1 MHARL
6 AALGV
11 ASLVSIA
18 CWTGPG
24 SLARADTAHEIPQSV
39 RSEHESVLAYLH
51 VIAAK
56 PTPEGAAAQKVIDL
70 LIPHMAK
77 EEEFIIPPLALLPDL
92 AAGKATP
99 DMGWAIGMADRVK
112 NEQSALLKIHQ
123 GLSDAFIE
131 LLDAAEAAGDEV
143 TVGFTKDLAADDL
156 GDREVTEP
164 TTILI
169 GTFLRGHLHGH
180 DHDD

>member
-1 MHARL
+1 MSVRTAAL
-6 AALGV
+6 AAV
-11 ASLVSIA
+11 SLACVA
-18 CWTGPG
+18 CWPGPG
-24 SLARADTAHEIPQSV
+24 GTARADAAHEIPTSD
-39 RSEHESVLAYLH
+39 RAEHESVLGYLRN
-51 VIAAK
+51 IAAR
-56 PTPEGAAAQKVIDL
+56 PGPEGAAAQKVLDL

-77 EEEFIIPPLALLPDL
+77 EEEFVLPPLTLLPEL
-92 AAGKATP
+92 AAGKVSK
-99 DMGWAIGMADRVK
+99 DMRWAIEMADRVK
-112 NEQSALLKIHQ
+112 AEQAELLKIHQ
-123 GLSDAFIE
+123 GLSDAFIG

-169 GTFLRGHLHGH
+169 GEFLRSHLH